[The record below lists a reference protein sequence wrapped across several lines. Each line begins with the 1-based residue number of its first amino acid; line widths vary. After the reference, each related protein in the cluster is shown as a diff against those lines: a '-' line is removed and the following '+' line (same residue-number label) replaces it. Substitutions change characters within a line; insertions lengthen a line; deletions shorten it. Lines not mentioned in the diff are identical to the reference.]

1 MAWRWLSTHRDDHG
15 EWTGFLEKGARFEG
29 RLECSGTFRIDSTI
43 KGTLVSDGTFIL
55 GKNAS
60 VEGEITGNRI
70 IIGGRFSGT
79 IQATTAVEI
88 QSSAIVAAEVHTP
101 SLVIEPG
108 AVFDGQCHMF
118 PAAASEPAK
127 LITIAIRSAPAQV

>member
-15 EWTGFLEKGARFEG
+15 EWTGFLEKGARLEG

-43 KGTLVSDGTFIL
+43 KGTLVSDGTLIL
-55 GKNAS
+55 GKNAL
-60 VEGEITGNRI
+60 VEGEITAIRVV
-70 IIGGRFSGT
+70 IGGRFTGT
-79 IQATTAVEI
+79 IQAKSEVEI
-88 QSSAIVAAEVHTP
+88 QSNAIVAAEIHTP

-118 PAAASEPAK
+118 PCAAPEPAK
-127 LITIAIRSAPAQV
+127 LITIAIRSATAQV

>member
-15 EWTGFLEKGARFEG
+15 EWTGFLEKGARLEG

-43 KGTLVSDGTFIL
+43 KGTLVSDGTLIL
-55 GKNAS
+55 GKNAL
-60 VEGEITGNRI
+60 VEGEITAIRVV
-70 IIGGRFSGT
+70 IGGRFTGT
-79 IQATTAVEI
+79 IQAKAEVDI
-88 QSSAIVAAEVHTP
+88 QSNAIVAAEIHTP

-118 PAAASEPAK
+118 PSAAPEPAK
-127 LITIAIRSAPAQV
+127 LITIAIRSATAQV